1 MAADLVASRRIRHE
15 PVHAGVVGQVA
26 HHDRIADAGRMEVL
40 FLAYLAGVRLSAD
53 LIAVIET
60 ADRMFLTVTATV
72 RPVPDESDPR

>member
-1 MAADLVASRRIRHE
+1 MADDLVASRRIRHE

-40 FLAYLAGVRLSAD
+40 FLAHLAGVRLSAA

-60 ADRMFLTVTATV
+60 ADIMFLTVTATV
-72 RPVPDESDPR
+72 RAVPDESDPR